1 MQRSPLSLGLAV
13 SLVLIPAANCADRPV
28 SGHHSGSDVDLQ
40 GGVEEQHAPRAG
52 ARFRH
57 ALRDQVNSGLVTII
71 LGGLDSGDLSDAADL
86 ITSLKDARLRVLP
99 LAGEGARKD
108 VIDLL
113 FARGIDIGIVQ
124 TDVLASLKRQAP
136 FPGVENFLQYITKL
150 YDQEIHI
157 LARREIHSVEDLA
170 SKPVNFGTVESGNFA
185 TASKIFG
192 ALGIGVQITTLPQPL
207 ALDKLRRGEI
217 EALVY
222 TAAKPTRLFQAIRPE
237 EGLHFLS
244 VSAPNALR
252 EGYRQTTLS
261 TWDYPDLI
269 KQGNPVSSLSVGT
282 VLLVYNWPIGTQR
295 YRNVAH
301 FVETF
306 FGRLAELRM
315 SRHHPKWRE
324 VNIYDSVAGWTR
336 FEPASQWI
344 KSAERDPKNAT
355 RLAGHSPVPAEGSTR
370 PPARLPSTG
379 SGDVEPS
386 TSGNPVVNHPEE
398 ERSLSPQG
406 ASPPEPNT
414 QTSNRFSF
422 NPGQR
427 DALFREF
434 VEYQK
439 RETQTSGA
447 SQNEALFAEF
457 QTYVKHV
464 LQQPDRPLTG
474 AKRQ

>member
-1 MQRSPLSLGLAV
+1 MQRSPLWLGLAIWLLSV
-13 SLVLIPAANCADRPV
+13 PAGHCADNPA
-28 SGHHSGSDVDLQ
+28 SGHGATDLQ
-40 GGVEEQHAPRAG
+40 RGATDPDRKQHDIRASS
-52 ARFRH
+52 RLRH

-71 LGGLDSGDLSDAADL
+71 LGGLDSGDLSDASDL
-86 ITSLKDARLRVLP
+86 ITSLKDAHLRVLP

-150 YDQEIHI
+150 YNQEIHI
-157 LARREIHSVEDLA
+157 LARREIRSVEDLA
-170 SKPVNFGTVESGNFA
+170 SKPVNFGTVESGNFV

-192 ALGIGVQITTLPQPL
+192 ALGIGVEVTNLPQPL

-217 EALVY
+217 AALVY
-222 TAAKPTRLFQAIRPE
+222 TAAKPARLFQAIRPE

-244 VSAPNALR
+244 ISAPNALR
-252 EGYRQTTLS
+252 EGYGHTTLS
-261 TWDYPDLI
+261 VWDYPDLI
-269 KQGNPVSSLSVGT
+269 REGNPVSTLAVGT
-282 VLLVYNWPIGTQR
+282 VLVVYNWPIGTER

-306 FGRLAELRM
+306 FGQLAELRM

-324 VNIYDSVAGWTR
+324 VNIYDSVSGWTR

-344 KSAERDPKNAT
+344 KSAERVSKTAT
-355 RLAGHSPVPAEGSTR
+355 RFVGDPSAPAEGSTTS
-370 PPARLPSTG
+370 AAYMPSAG
-379 SGDVEPS
+379 SGDLEPS
-386 TSGNPVVNHPEE
+386 TSEAAVNHANSVSAQFNG
-398 ERSLSPQG
+398 RVSLDE
-406 ASPPEPNT
+406 A
-414 QTSNRFSF
+414 
-422 NPGQR
+422 QR

-434 VEYQK
+434 LEYQK
-439 RETQTSGA
+439 RGA
-447 SQNEALFAEF
+447 QGAGDNPSHNEALFAEF
-457 QTYVKHV
+457 QSYVNHL

-474 AKRQ
+474 AKR